1 MIPNFFIVGAP
12 RCGTT
17 ALFDYLQAHPEIAM
31 ASYKEPHYFGTDLR
45 GERFTLYRGR
55 LDQYQALFKHV
66 KNENRVGEGSVGYL
80 FSKNAAAEIHAYNPD
95 ARIII
100 MLRHP
105 IEALYSMYE
114 QARFSGSTEY
124 EDFDLM
130 LRHHETLLHQPELD
144 TVVRLLSVEGVRY
157 GEQVK
162 RYLDI
167 FGREAVHIIL
177 YDDFSQN
184 TAEVYRKTLEFLG
197 VDATFT
203 LDTFKVINAGQKS
216 RNPLINQVLKNPFI
230 QRIGRSIPNL
240 SLPIYRL
247 LKVVNS
253 RRIET
258 KTPILPS
265 TREYLSEALMPDIT
279 LLESLLEVDLSH
291 WKSPEYHAS

>member
-1 MIPNFFIVGAP
+1 MKPNFFIVGAP

-45 GERFTLYRGR
+45 GERFTMYRGR
-55 LDQYQALFKHV
+55 LDHYQALFKHV
-66 KNENRVGEGSVGYL
+66 ENEKRIGEGSVGYL
-80 FSKNAAAEIHAYNPD
+80 FSKNAAAEIHAYNPES
-95 ARIII
+95 RIII

-130 LRHHETLLHQPELD
+130 LRHHEALLHQAEQE

-177 YDDFSQN
+177 YDDFSQQ
-184 TAEVYRKTLEFLG
+184 TAEVYRQTLAFLG
-197 VDATFT
+197 VDETFT

-216 RNPLINQVLKNPFI
+216 RNPLINQVLRNPYI
-230 QRIGRSIPNL
+230 QRLGRAIPNL
-240 SLPIYRL
+240 ALPIYRL

-258 KTPILPS
+258 KTPISPS
-265 TREYLSEALMPDIT
+265 TRQYLSEALMADIN
-279 LLESLLEVDLSH
+279 LLESLIERNLSH
-291 WKSPEYHAS
+291 WKSPEIAS